1 MPGMEFDKVL
11 PWIVLTIYIVI
22 VFRIAP
28 RSTRPSQFFGGDS
41 EAGIPPGVFL
51 LGVSAAMSWVMAK
64 SVDNTMNLTAAFG
77 LWGGIGYA
85 TYWAGFVVA
94 GVAVYFLRV
103 KGGFGSLAEF
113 LTSKYGGT
121 AAKAFLVV
129 IAIRVFNEVWSNTKV
144 TSLYFGPEGSAPYWT
159 AALVVT
165 GFTVLY
171 SWRGGLRSSIL
182 TDGFQ
187 MVLLALLLA
196 CTLAA
201 LLPGLAATGIP
212 SVARG
217 NVTPAMQAGG
227 ITFFFLALVQTLSYP
242 FHDPVLTDRA
252 FVGSPAKMLRAFI
265 VAAIAGGGVILLFSV
280 PGLYALAKDTG
291 TEPSVAVAVP
301 KVIGVWL
308 LLVFNGVMLTS
319 AGSTLDSTFSATAK
333 FAARDWPG
341 KQGAP
346 DARQVVWGRRAMVA
360 VALVGNLPLLG
371 IYWAGLGPAVVAA
384 TTISGTAVMGLA
396 PIFLLA
402 WVRRAGAPSFH
413 FAFWPGV
420 VIGVIMVIESTTG
433 ATILPAWVSI
443 GEGKYAQTLGVNIYG
458 LGLSTLGY
466 LVGTLIP
473 AKRSA

>member
-1 MPGMEFDKVL
+1 MELERVL
-11 PWIVLTIYIVI
+11 PWLVLTIYVAV
-22 VFRIAP
+22 VFWIAP
-28 RSTRPSQFFGGDS
+28 RRTRPSQFFGGDS
-41 EAGIPPGVFL
+41 EAGVPPGIFL

-64 SVDNTMNLTAAFG
+64 SVDNTMNLAAAFG
-77 LWGGIGYA
+77 PWGGSDTPPTGR
-85 TYWAGFVVA
+85 GFIVA
-94 GVAVYFLRV
+94 GVAIYFLRV
-103 KGGFGSLAEF
+103 KGGFESLAEF

-144 TSLYFGPEGSAPYWT
+144 TSLYFGTEGSAPYWI

-196 CTLAA
+196 CTLGA
-201 LLPGLAATGIP
+201 LLPGLAETGLP

-227 ITFFFLALVQTLSYP
+227 VTFFFLALVQTLSYP

-252 FVGSPAKMLRAFI
+252 FVGSPSKMIRAFV
-265 VAAIAGGGVILLFSV
+265 VAALAGGGVILLFSV
-280 PGLYALAKDTG
+280 PGLYALAKNTG

-301 KVIGVWL
+301 RVIGVWL
-308 LLVFNGVMLTS
+308 LLVVNGVMLTS

-341 KQGAP
+341 KHGAP
-346 DARQVVWGRRAMVA
+346 DERQVTWGRRAMIA
-360 VALVGNLPLLG
+360 VALLGNLPLLG
-371 IYWAGLGPAVVAA
+371 VYWAGIGPAVVAA

-402 WVRRAGAPSFH
+402 WVRRAGAASFH
-413 FAFWPGV
+413 LAFWPGV
-420 VIGVIMVIESTTG
+420 VTGVIMVVESTTG
-433 ATILPAWVSI
+433 ASILPAWVSI
-443 GEGKYAQTLGVNIYG
+443 GEGKYAQTLGVNVYG
-458 LGLSTLGY
+458 LALSTLGY
-466 LVGTLIP
+466 LAGTLIRP
-473 AKRSA
+473 RRSVA